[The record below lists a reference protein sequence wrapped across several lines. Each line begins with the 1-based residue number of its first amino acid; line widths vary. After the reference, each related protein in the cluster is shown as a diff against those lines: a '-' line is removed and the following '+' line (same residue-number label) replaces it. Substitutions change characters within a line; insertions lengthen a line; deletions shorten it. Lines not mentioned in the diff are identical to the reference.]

1 MESFEKILHYTT
13 STGTTSA
20 KGGSTMLTSRA
31 TTPKYTLPIP
41 TISPNT
47 PQTFVATQ
55 STLASPAP
63 NTPLQPLIQTFTTP
77 LHRKK
82 GRLQRSERLQT
93 LDNSSTN
100 CSSSTS
106 GGNATTTPTSYSA
119 WEALVKESFGH
130 IAWPIKI
137 TSWELVDERVK
148 IVPNSSSATELI
160 SRRGVFSRHHYG
172 SVDQLPQS
180 DLDGLDPNFKRF
192 RVENGDSLAEKDEVF
207 GSPSTPILENPE
219 HQTRWYFKYFLGK
232 LHQNY
237 VGTDAEK
244 SPYFLSVVSQES
256 GHQGAPMYR
265 AILFRKQGTQ
275 KIALPYQN
283 NQKMTVKHI
292 LTHFTGIDSSAKNP
306 KEIFTADIQK
316 DLLLLEEQE
325 GSVNFKFGVVY
336 MKPGQDCDDE
346 MLSNQETSSDF
357 EDFLQILGERIR
369 LKGWDRFRG
378 GLDVKG
384 DMTGKHSVYT
394 LYEGH
399 EIMFHVSTLLPYSR
413 DNRQQV
419 ERKRHI
425 GNDIVNIIFIDQP
438 TVNKATNTG
447 ATQMEMPTT
456 GQTVNGI
463 LPTAFD
469 PTWIKSQFTHIFAV
483 VTKADHAYRLAV
495 FCDENV
501 PPFGPTLPNPPE
513 FTDIA
518 MFREFLLVKMIN
530 AEKATFQTPIFSQK
544 RERTLDML
552 IKDLYEDY
560 MGDSKLNMLNRRAF
574 SEVLYDVPRTSKL
587 KEDARQIEFVRI
599 GQALKL
605 EAIVRGDAPTSIA
618 SASPCTIFRKP
629 PWEPHCF
636 YPTLLHRGSLAGDS
650 FGCNDES
657 LFIATDDGTFL
668 MKEDQSPQLIFDKSF
683 QVRQL
688 SVLEDHGLI
697 LIRGG
702 SLTNRDAH
710 RMHVFRLREFHLK
723 HGEESARCR
732 SRAEIKERR
741 IERTRGCHL
750 YASSRISGGHLRLV
764 VAVNRKLQL
773 FQWKHTA
780 AWASWCPENDT
791 ETAEG
796 FIFQKEI
803 TLCESPSIITPL
815 EGPTNTNA
823 GGLIC
828 IGYKYHYEIVCDQT
842 GTATRLYDLEAVKRN
857 QAQLTAAIEL
867 CDGLETELLLCYNH
881 TCHFQKLSERDGG
894 KNDFDFHWNTS
905 PTAVVCAFPYILG
918 FTSDSIEIRLL
929 VNGNLVHTAMMPELQ
944 LITSKRDIFFVTTA
958 PEFMSKDLHIKG
970 LHLNDFSTSE
980 RCLVTTPSEASSN
993 EELSQCEISCS
1004 TPKEIPINPEHELT
1018 NLLEIPN
1025 ANNQLPHIH
1034 RARSLQKTHNI
1045 YEDKPVIAKSNSCGD
1060 TDKRFGGMRNNSII
1074 IDQLQQHQQQLMQ
1087 QCVPPNSP
1095 RTITTSN
1102 NNNNG
1107 SNNTTSGSSNSNS
1120 SKSSQQS
1127 PMSPTRRTSRYRNIF
1142 NSVGSGGSGAGVGV
1156 SGNLTNFNDGYSS
1169 SPDRLKPL
1177 RVYRIPLAKLT
1188 GAHSHFHMHAFNA
1201 TATAATN
1208 SIPPTNPTQHL
1219 SALSMTKRQ
1228 KSMDSPM
1235 SLSMSCS
1242 SANVVHHE

>member
-1 MESFEKILHYTT
+1 MLCFNLKLATIFRSYRDENVRDRSQSLCAPPTT
-13 STGTTSA
+13 H
-20 KGGSTMLTSRA
+20 RA
-31 TTPKYTLPIP
+31 PPHKDIGALR
-41 TISPNT
+41 
-47 PQTFVATQ
+47 V
-55 STLASPAP
+55 
-63 NTPLQPLIQTFTTP
+63 
-77 LHRKK
+77 
-82 GRLQRSERLQT
+82 LQRRA
-93 LDNSSTN
+93 SS
-100 CSSSTS
+100 
-106 GGNATTTPTSYSA
+106 
-119 WEALVKESFGH
+119 V
-130 IAWPIKI
+130 I
-137 TSWELVDERVK
+137 
-148 IVPNSSSATELI
+148 SSATELI

-192 RVENGDSLAEKDEVF
+192 RVETGDSLAEKDEVF

-237 VGTDAEK
+237 VGMDAEK
-244 SPYFLSVVSQES
+244 NPYFLSVVSQES

-275 KIALPYQN
+275 KIALPYQA
-283 NQKMTVKHI
+283 NQKLTVKQI
-292 LTHFTGIDSSAKNP
+292 LTHFTGMDASAKNP

-336 MKPGQDCDDE
+336 MKPGQECDDE
-346 MLSNQETSSDF
+346 MLSNQDASRDF
-357 EDFLQILGERIR
+357 EDFLHILGERVR

-384 DMTGKHSVYT
+384 DMTGKYSVYT

-438 TVNKATNTG
+438 SANKANSISAQRDALAVQSG
-447 ATQMEMPTT
+447 LGGSEY
-456 GQTVNGI
+456 I

-483 VTKADHAYRLAV
+483 VTKIDHAYRLAV

-560 MGDSKLNMLNRRAF
+560 VGDSKLNMLNRRAF

-636 YPTLLHRGSLAGDS
+636 YPTFLHRGTLAGDS
-650 FGCNDES
+650 FGCNDDS

-668 MKEDQSPQLIFDKSF
+668 MKEDQSHQLIFDKSF

-688 SVLEDHGLI
+688 SVVEDHGLV

-710 RMHVFRLREFHLK
+710 RMHVFRLREFQPK
-723 HGEESARCR
+723 YAEESLRCR
-732 SRAEIKERR
+732 SRAEVKERR

-791 ETAEG
+791 ETVEG

-828 IGYKYHYEIVCDQT
+828 VGYKYHYEIVCDQT
-842 GTATRLYDLEAVKRN
+842 GTATRLYDLETAKRN

-881 TCHFQKLSERDGG
+881 TCHFQKLSDRDGT

-970 LHLNDFSTSE
+970 LQINEFSASE
-980 RCLVTTPSEASSN
+980 RRLVNTPSEASSN
-993 EELSQCEISCS
+993 EELSQGELLCS
-1004 TPKEIPINPEHELT
+1004 TPKDVLINPEHELT

-1025 ANNQLPHIH
+1025 ASIPLPHIH
-1034 RARSLQKTHNI
+1034 RARSLQKTHNV
-1045 YEDKPVIAKSNSCGD
+1045 YDEKPVIAKSNSCGD
-1060 TDKRFGGMRNNSII
+1060 TDNRFSGLRSNSII
-1074 IDQLQQHQQQLMQ
+1074 ADHLQQQ

-1095 RTITTSN
+1095 RHTAS
-1102 NNNNG
+1102 NG
-1107 SNNTTSGSSNSNS
+1107 SNNATSSSSNSNSNS
-1120 SKSSQQS
+1120 SKSSQHS
-1127 PMSPTRRTSRYRNIF
+1127 PMSPTRRTSKYRNLF
-1142 NSVGSGGSGAGVGV
+1142 NSVGSGGGG
-1156 SGNLTNFNDGYSS
+1156 GNSPNIITDGGCSC

-1201 TATAATN
+1201 AMTAAPHT
-1208 SIPPTNPTQHL
+1208 TQHL
-1219 SALSMTKRQ
+1219 NAFSLTKRQ
-1228 KSMDSPM
+1228 KSMDAHL
-1235 SLSMSCS
+1235 SLSMSS
-1242 SANVVHHE
+1242 SPGVVYHE

>member
-1 MESFEKILHYTT
+1 MLCFNLKLATIFRSYREENVRDRSQSLCTPTT
-13 STGTTSA
+13 TH
-20 KGGSTMLTSRA
+20 RA
-31 TTPKYTLPIP
+31 PPHKDIGALR
-41 TISPNT
+41 
-47 PQTFVATQ
+47 V
-55 STLASPAP
+55 
-63 NTPLQPLIQTFTTP
+63 
-77 LHRKK
+77 
-82 GRLQRSERLQT
+82 LQRRA
-93 LDNSSTN
+93 SS
-100 CSSSTS
+100 
-106 GGNATTTPTSYSA
+106 
-119 WEALVKESFGH
+119 V
-130 IAWPIKI
+130 I
-137 TSWELVDERVK
+137 
-148 IVPNSSSATELI
+148 SSATELI

-192 RVENGDSLAEKDEVF
+192 RIENGDSLAEKDEVF

-237 VGTDAEK
+237 VGIDTEK
-244 SPYFLSVVSQES
+244 SPYFLSVVSQDS

-275 KIALPYQN
+275 KIAIPFQA
-283 NQKMTVKHI
+283 NQKLTVKQI
-292 LTHFTGIDSSAKNP
+292 LTHFTGMDTSAKNP

-346 MLSNQETSSDF
+346 MLSNQDASKEFDA
-357 EDFLQILGERIR
+357 FLHILGERIR

-384 DMTGKHSVYT
+384 DMTGKYSVYT

-399 EIMFHVSTLLPYSR
+399 EIMFHVSTLLPYSQ

-438 TVNKATNTG
+438 SSVNQTN
-447 ATQMEMPTT
+447 AQQMEARA
-456 GQTVNGI
+456 QDNSEFI

-483 VTKADHAYRLAV
+483 VMKINNAYRLAV

-513 FTDIA
+513 FTDIS

-574 SEVLYDVPRTSKL
+574 SEVLYDVPRTSKI

-618 SASPCTIFRKP
+618 SASPCTIFRNP

-636 YPTLLHRGSLAGDS
+636 YPSFLHRGTLAGDS
-650 FGCNDES
+650 FGSNDDS
-657 LFIATDDGTFL
+657 LFIATDDGTYL
-668 MKEDQSPQLIFDKSF
+668 MKEDQSHQLVFDKSF

-688 SVLEDHGLI
+688 SVLEDHGI
-697 LIRGG
+697 VLIRGG

-710 RMHVFRLREFHLK
+710 RIHVFRLREFQPRNS
-723 HGEESARCR
+723 EETLRCR
-732 SRAEIKERR
+732 SRAEVKERR
-741 IERTRGCHL
+741 IDRTRGCHL
-750 YASSRISGGHLRLV
+750 YASSRVSGGHLRLV

-773 FQWKHTA
+773 FQWKHSA

-791 ETAEG
+791 ETVEG
-796 FIFQKEI
+796 FIYQKEI
-803 TLCESPSIITPL
+803 TLCESPSVITPL

-828 IGYKYHYEIVCDQT
+828 VGYKYHYEIVCDQT
-842 GTATRLYDLEAVKRN
+842 GTANRLYDLESAKRN

-881 TCHFQKLSERDGG
+881 TCHFQKFSDRSGT
-894 KNDFDFHWNTS
+894 KNNFDFHWNTS

-918 FTSDSIEIRLL
+918 FTSDSMEIRLL
-929 VNGNLVHTAMMPELQ
+929 VNGNLVHTAIMPELQ

-970 LHLNDFSTSE
+970 LHINEFSASE
-980 RCLVTTPSEASSN
+980 RRLVTTPSEASSN
-993 EELSQCEISCS
+993 EELSQGELLYS
-1004 TPKEIPINPEHELT
+1004 TPKGTSIPINLEHELT

-1025 ANNQLPHIH
+1025 ASGSLPHIH
-1034 RARSLQKTHNI
+1034 RARSLQKTHNV
-1045 YEDKPVIAKSNSCGD
+1045 YEDKPIIAKSNSCGD
-1060 TDKRFGGMRNNSII
+1060 TDNRFSALRNTAIASE
-1074 IDQLQQHQQQLMQ
+1074 QLQQQQLTQ
-1087 QCVPPNSP
+1087 HGVPPNSP
-1095 RTITTSN
+1095 R
-1102 NNNNG
+1102 
-1107 SNNTTSGSSNSNS
+1107 NNTSSSSNSNS
-1120 SKSSQQS
+1120 SKGSQQS
-1127 PMSPTRRTSRYRNIF
+1127 PMSPTRRTSKYRNLF
-1142 NSVGSGGSGAGVGV
+1142 NSVTSSGSGGGNSP
-1156 SGNLTNFNDGYSS
+1156 NLTDGFSY
-1169 SPDRLKPL
+1169 SPDRMKPL
-1177 RVYRIPLAKLT
+1177 RVYRIPLVKLT

-1201 TATAATN
+1201 TATAGVT
-1208 SIPPTNPTQHL
+1208 PQTHPTQHL
-1219 SALSMTKRQ
+1219 GALSLTNRQ
-1228 KSMDSPM
+1228 KSMDAHL
-1235 SLSMSCS
+1235 SLSMSSYPGIDPKQRQAQETLIATPIIRDYNPMELHFSEREYCDDNKFREDDEGYADEVPLLLNGGS
-1242 SANVVHHE
+1242 NALKTRKSKPTPSPSNEIQMWLTKELRRFQKNLSQEN